1 MGCFRGNSVIDMKA
15 PKIFVSLFMLSALV
29 SCSGVEHRMPEV
41 SAANEKAA
49 LAEIESHSLS
59 PARMSSDAAQ
69 NMLFDVYTR
78 LKPSAYDVCTHVDEN
93 RHCAWQVRYVVTD
106 QVNAYA
112 APGNVIMVSHGM
124 IESME
129 TENELA
135 FVVGHEISHQIADHL
150 SETRSQMAAG
160 SIIGATAMAAA
171 TRGTAPCTTYACQQ
185 GMTEAARGSV
195 GLGGQIG
202 GLVYSKKQEAEADYL
217 SVYMLELAGFD
228 LEQARLALVKIGVL
242 TNKEK
247 TSITDT
253 HPAGPER
260 LANYDEVVRIVQNDP
275 DGFPGG
281 DNRDGEEAETE
292 PLPAQATDD
301 EDKRK
306 CRLYLPEDDIC
317 IH

>member
-1 MGCFRGNSVIDMKA
+1 MHPAAASVAAKSFASI
-15 PKIFVSLFMLSALV
+15 FMLGALI

-41 SAANEKAA
+41 SEANEKAA

-59 PARMSSDAAQ
+59 PTRMSSDAAQ
-69 NMLFDVYTR
+69 NMLFDVYAR
-78 LKPSAYDVCTHVDEN
+78 LKPAAYDVCTHVDEN

-124 IESME
+124 IEAME
-129 TENELA
+129 TEDQLA

-160 SIIGATAMAAA
+160 SMIGATAMAAA
-171 TRGTAPCTTYACQQ
+171 TRGTATCTTYACQQ

-228 LEQARLALVKIGVL
+228 LQQARLALVKIGVL

-260 LANYDEVVRIVQNDP
+260 LANYDEVVRIVQSDA
-275 DGFPGG
+275 DGFPGS
-281 DNRDGEEAETE
+281 DDRATEESK
-292 PLPAQATDD
+292 PKPSPVQAVSD

-306 CRLYLPEDDIC
+306 CRIYIPEDDIC